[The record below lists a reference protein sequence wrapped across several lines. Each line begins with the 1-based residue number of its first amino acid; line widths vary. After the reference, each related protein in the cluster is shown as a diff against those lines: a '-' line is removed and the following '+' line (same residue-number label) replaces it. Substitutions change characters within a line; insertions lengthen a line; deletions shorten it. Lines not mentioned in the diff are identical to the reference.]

1 MKLRDGATERRRL
14 QLKRNRAVLCSAWL
28 GIWIMKYVAL
38 LTGAGE
44 GCDYTIGC
52 NKTFEVFE
60 SADASAAVS
69 HCKKMWEDHGGA
81 NGEPR
86 IEKVQLYAIAE
97 TVEVPVKRWN
107 ALGAEE
113 SEREQAED
121 ELRKAEAR
129 AKELRS
135 KLGKT

>member
-1 MKLRDGATERRRL
+1 MVRHLAF
-14 QLKRNRAVLCSAWL
+14 
-28 GIWIMKYVAL
+28 MKYVAL

-44 GCDYTIGC
+44 GCDDTIGC

-60 SADASAAVS
+60 AADASAAMK
-69 HCKKMWEDHGGA
+69 HCKQIWEERGGA
-81 NGEPR
+81 NGDPR
-86 IEKVQLYAIAE
+86 VEKIELHAIAE

-107 ALGAEE
+107 ELGAEQ
-113 SEREQAED
+113 SEREQAEE

-129 AKELRS
+129 VTELRS